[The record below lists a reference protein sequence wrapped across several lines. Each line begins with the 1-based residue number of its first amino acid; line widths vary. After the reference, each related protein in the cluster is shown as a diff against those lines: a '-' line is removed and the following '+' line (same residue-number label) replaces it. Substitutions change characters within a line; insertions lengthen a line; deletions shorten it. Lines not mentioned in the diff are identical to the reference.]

1 MAAVGSPAQAAP
13 SLVRVARTVK
23 RWAVANRAAL
33 LGFVD
38 EMEQNPVLPPEA
50 RDLEQA
56 WHRALRTGLMKAVAR
71 GCLSQLVYRQ
81 SFTRSLMRRI
91 RADPK
96 GIFDH
101 NPIPRRHPLTPLPR
115 RTRV

>member
-1 MAAVGSPAQAAP
+1 MAAVGSTIHA
-13 SLVRVARTVK
+13 VRTVK

-33 LGFVD
+33 LAFVD
-38 EMEQNPVLPPEA
+38 EMEQHPVLPPEA
-50 RDLEQA
+50 RGLEQA
-56 WHRALRTGLMKAVAR
+56 WHRALRTGLVKAVDR